1 MQELLHA
8 HWSVLATVCLICCCA
23 FLLNDALFF
32 HLMQSQ
38 LWKLNIGKRVT
49 VNFRETSTDEPQIL
63 TQLHSD
69 DQCTIM
75 HKSLIWCIMTFV
87 SLFQTLHF
95 IPDRATDGY
104 SNSLAFCW
112 NFLGDTQI
120 LLLWLLPT
128 FLLLCIWETSNYLVV
143 VVNLLSTLCVQ
154 NVIHCTT
161 SKIVLK
167 RVLALYSVKTCSS
180 SIFGKI
186 CGTKLTKEVL
196 SRNGNRIKVL
206 PIQSLYQSNFFPKE
220 DTFKARISRHL
231 WK

>member
-23 FLLNDALFF
+23 FLLNYALFFF

-87 SLFQTLHF
+87 SLFQTIHFIPDRATDGYSNSYFVEISWEILRFYSCGCCQHSYFCVYEPQILTQLHSDDQCTIMHKSLIWCIMTFVSLFQTLHF

-104 SNSLAFCW
+104 SNSLAFC
-112 NFLGDTQI
+112 
-120 LLLWLLPT
+120 
-128 FLLLCIWETSNYLVV
+128 
-143 VVNLLSTLCVQ
+143 
-154 NVIHCTT
+154 
-161 SKIVLK
+161 
-167 RVLALYSVKTCSS
+167 
-180 SIFGKI
+180 
-186 CGTKLTKEVL
+186 
-196 SRNGNRIKVL
+196 
-206 PIQSLYQSNFFPKE
+206 
-220 DTFKARISRHL
+220 
-231 WK
+231 

>member
-104 SNSLAFCW
+104 SNSYFVEISWEILRFYSCGCCQHSYFCVYEP
-112 NFLGDTQI
+112 QI
-120 LLLWLLPT
+120 LTQLHSM
-128 FLLLCIWETSNYLVV
+128 IS
-143 VVNLLSTLCVQ
+143 
-154 NVIHCTT
+154 
-161 SKIVLK
+161 
-167 RVLALYSVKTCSS
+167 
-180 SIFGKI
+180 
-186 CGTKLTKEVL
+186 VL
-196 SRNGNRIKVL
+196 SCINR
-206 PIQSLYQSNFFPKE
+206 LYG
-220 DTFKARISRHL
+220 AL
-231 WK
+231 

>member
-95 IPDRATDGY
+95 IPDRATDWLLQFIGI
-104 SNSLAFCW
+104 LLK
-112 NFLGDTQI
+112 FLGRYSDFI
-120 LLLWLLPT
+120 AVVAANIPT
-128 FLLLCIWETSNYLVV
+128 SVYMRNKQLFGGGSEFIKYVV
-143 VVNLLSTLCVQ
+143 CPEC
-154 NVIHCTT
+154 H
-161 SKIVLK
+161 
-167 RVLALYSVKTCSS
+167 
-180 SIFGKI
+180 
-186 CGTKLTKEVL
+186 
-196 SRNGNRIKVL
+196 
-206 PIQSLYQSNFFPKE
+206 SLYNFE
-220 DTFKARISRHL
+220 DCLEKSARII
-231 WK
+231 